1 MSLKDLSQDVSLS
14 CSYSQ
19 IVSLET
25 FVANGFL
32 THSEFRNIHAFKIQ
46 WKLFLQS
53 TQVVDEKR
61 FVSFFF
67 IVGTTYLK
75 TGKKFK
81 NFTLCFFSTIHFLNS
96 LILSFWVRVL
106 IWGPR
111 TNLFKLLG
119 FQEYLLNRPVFKKT
133 FIVGNFHHHWY
144 HSHLRIATPFSL
156 NTLYSTLLRKAWRV
170 SQCCSNA
177 TCSASKLSH
186 NFAKN
191 LPLIGLFLT

>member
-96 LILSFWVRVL
+96 LILSF
-106 IWGPR
+106 
-111 TNLFKLLG
+111 
-119 FQEYLLNRPVFKKT
+119 
-133 FIVGNFHHHWY
+133 
-144 HSHLRIATPFSL
+144 
-156 NTLYSTLLRKAWRV
+156 
-170 SQCCSNA
+170 
-177 TCSASKLSH
+177 
-186 NFAKN
+186 
-191 LPLIGLFLT
+191 